1 MNRLFY
7 PKLAATNIKKNAK
20 TYVPY
25 ILTCIFTVAMFYMIR
40 SLALNEG
47 IAQMRGAAVVESMM
61 DMGSW
66 IVAIFAVIFLFYT
79 NSFLIKRRKKEFG
92 LYNILGMEKKH
103 LSKIVAYETLYVA
116 LISLV
121 IGLILGIAFD
131 KVMYL
136 LILKILHADIPLG
149 FYVSWGSVI
158 TVLALFGSIFVLMF
172 LNSLRQIH
180 LSNPIELLKAQNI
193 GEKEPKTKWFI
204 ALLGLV
210 CLASGYYISI
220 SIENPVAALAYFFLA
235 VILVII
241 GTYLLFT
248 AGSIA
253 VLKLMRK
260 NKTYYYKPNHF
271 IGVSGMIYRMKQNA
285 VGLAN
290 ICILST
296 MVLVMVSTTLS
307 MVVGM
312 EDIVE
317 TRYPYDITVYS
328 YDISEDSNE
337 EIMSLVDDTAKQN
350 DIELTNE
357 IYYTYLN
364 FSAVQ
369 DKDYFV
375 TDVNANVE
383 VIGNIYNLFFVP
395 LSDYNRITGE
405 DRKLDDGEV
414 FIYSNRDEFE
424 YDELKIFDKNYKI
437 VGRLDDFLGNGVLAA
452 HIASSHFIV
461 VKDMQEVEAVFAAQ
475 QEAYKENASKMRFC
489 LGVDMDAE
497 KDTKISLFNQI
508 EDSIKSKNID
518 GYAECR
524 ENERDS
530 FFSLYGGLFF
540 LGIFLGI
547 LFIVAT
553 ILIIYY
559 KQISEGYDDRERY
572 VIMQNVGMS
581 REEVKKSIHS
591 QILTVF
597 FLPLITA
604 GIHVVFAFPLMD
616 KILSLL
622 NLVNT
627 NLYILCAVGTFI
639 VFAILYAIIYSMT
652 AKNYYRIV
660 RQ

>member
-1 MNRLFY
+1 M
-7 PKLAATNIKKNAK
+7 
-20 TYVPY
+20 
-25 ILTCIFTVAMFYMIR
+25 
-40 SLALNEG
+40 
-47 IAQMRGAAVVESMM
+47 
-61 DMGSW
+61 
-66 IVAIFAVIFLFYT
+66 
-79 NSFLIKRRKKEFG
+79 
-92 LYNILGMEKKH
+92 
-103 LSKIVAYETLYVA
+103 
-116 LISLV
+116 
-121 IGLILGIAFD
+121 
-131 KVMYL
+131 
-136 LILKILHADIPLG
+136 
-149 FYVSWGSVI
+149 
-158 TVLALFGSIFVLMF
+158 
-172 LNSLRQIH
+172 
-180 LSNPIELLKAQNI
+180 
-193 GEKEPKTKWFI
+193 
-204 ALLGLV
+204 
-210 CLASGYYISI
+210 
-220 SIENPVAALAYFFLA
+220 
-235 VILVII
+235 
-241 GTYLLFT
+241 
-248 AGSIA
+248 
-253 VLKLMRK
+253 
-260 NKTYYYKPNHF
+260 
-271 IGVSGMIYRMKQNA
+271 
-285 VGLAN
+285 
-290 ICILST
+290 
-296 MVLVMVSTTLS
+296 
-307 MVVGM
+307 
-312 EDIVE
+312 
-317 TRYPYDITVYS
+317 
-328 YDISEDSNE
+328 
-337 EIMSLVDDTAKQN
+337 
-350 DIELTNE
+350 
-357 IYYTYLN
+357 
-364 FSAVQ
+364 
-369 DKDYFV
+369 
-375 TDVNANVE
+375 
-383 VIGNIYNLFFVP
+383 
-395 LSDYNRITGE
+395 
-405 DRKLDDGEV
+405 
-414 FIYSNRDEFE
+414 
-424 YDELKIFDKNYKI
+424 
-437 VGRLDDFLGNGVLAA
+437 GNGVLAA
-452 HIASSHFIV
+452 NIASSHFIV